1 MRDIIAGMDER
12 DSQPVHLCRGAEADF
27 HGLLCS
33 EGHRIPLLLLNKPL
47 VSGSHLYV
55 FGVRLW
61 STGLV
66 YEAFRKDFTCGA
78 SYFSAMLN
86 STADTS
92 SCVSLRYEV
101 FVVPVVVHDMCRM
114 VQTMQNCLEVPQVQ
128 FLRGCGRRFVLAATS
143 SRQSRDGVQIRSS
156 TSSRRTD
163 LGFLP
168 YF

>member
-1 MRDIIAGMDER
+1 MDFSGRRLQEWFPY
-12 DSQPVHLCRGAEADF
+12 STLL
-27 HGLLCS
+27 GLTVDTYMAS
-33 EGHRIPLLLLNKPL
+33 
-47 VSGSHLYV
+47 
-55 FGVRLW
+55 
-61 STGLV
+61 V
-66 YEAFRKDFTCGA
+66 YEAFWKDFTCGP
-78 SYFSAMLN
+78 SYFSAMLG

-168 YF
+168 HS